1 MKILTHKFLILRFLD
16 YLCVVLEIVMKRTLL
31 FPEYIF
37 ESSWEV
43 CNKVGGIYTVLSSRA
58 LTLQKELGDNLI
70 FIGPD
75 FGEDTPYFTED
86 KRLYI
91 DWVNQEKELAL
102 RVGRWNVPG
111 NPIAILVDFKPFFV
125 QKNDIYTW
133 LWEHYQ
139 VDSLHAY
146 GDYDE
151 ASMFSYAAGRVYISF
166 F

>member
-1 MKILTHKFLILRFLD
+1 MFFSFRYFQRWFLLFSGAKLAIPNQETCLYLKILTHKFLILRFLD

-75 FGEDTPYFTED
+75 FGEDTPSL
-86 KRLYI
+86 KRVLSYLKTKADSYRSLLYYSN
-91 DWVNQEKELAL
+91 W
-102 RVGRWNVPG
+102 RG
-111 NPIAILVDFKPFFV
+111 
-125 QKNDIYTW
+125 
-133 LWEHYQ
+133 
-139 VDSLHAY
+139 
-146 GDYDE
+146 
-151 ASMFSYAAGRVYISF
+151 
-166 F
+166 